1 MNEVCDVLTKKTAVG
16 MRHRDNTTV
25 GNVAK
30 PVGSALA
37 KYFFGPNG
45 KRKLTAEAFSV
56 FHDRL
61 QEEVLKIE
69 VRKRERQR
77 ET

>member
-1 MNEVCDVLTKKTAVG
+1 

-69 VRKRERQR
+69 VRKRERDKER
-77 ET
+77 LSTIGSDF